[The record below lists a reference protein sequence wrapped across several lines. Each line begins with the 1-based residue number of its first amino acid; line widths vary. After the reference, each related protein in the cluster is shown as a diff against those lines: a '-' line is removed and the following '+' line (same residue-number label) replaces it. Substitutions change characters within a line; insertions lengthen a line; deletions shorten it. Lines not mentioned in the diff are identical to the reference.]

1 MRGTTGDIRQLDLG
15 LMKSPYA
22 GSRCKHSVTRHLQV
36 WLISSFKKYRL
47 SSGDIWDDLQT
58 LEDARWESRFSFF
71 FALRPCCCHCSK
83 SANQE
88 HDPLGPCR
96 GKDWNYIALKSGL
109 FWAPTESDRGQ
120 AAGSSHSFVLSAGD
134 PSCPRYHCCLTGLHT
149 APATLQP
156 VGRML
161 CTTSPGECVGTPDS
175 IQVCLAFN
183 PDAYVEGQ
191 ELLPRQAAGIS
202 VQTGLI
208 TPWDKLDPPFNVTTT
223 YEAQVCVDVRTCI
236 FMRVKLCLSPWRDG
250 SFAVICLNAHIWF
263 FSWHK

>member
-36 WLISSFKKYRL
+36 LLISSFKKYRL

-96 GKDWNYIALKSGL
+96 GKDWNYIALMSGL

-156 VGRML
+156 VE
-161 CTTSPGECVGTPDS
+161 ECCVRHP
-175 IQVCLAFN
+175 QVSVLA
-183 PDAYVEGQ
+183 
-191 ELLPRQAAGIS
+191 LPTRS
-202 VQTGLI
+202 RCVLRLVQTLTLRGRSCCPDRQLAYQY
-208 TPWDKLDPPFNVTTT
+208 KLGWSRPEINWTHILMSRLRTRRRFALTSERVFFN
-223 YEAQVCVDVRTCI
+223 AC
-236 FMRVKLCLSPWRDG
+236 
-250 SFAVICLNAHIWF
+250 
-263 FSWHK
+263 